1 MELLNKD
8 SLDIKIFNK
17 NLEDIVPIL
26 KVKRKDRIV
35 SFTEKH
41 FKEFI
46 HYVKIKN
53 NLKKHGGNNKID
65 YMLTEE
71 TFTLIKNS
79 YNLKNRYVTKIGNFN
94 HINIIMSLE
103 NQTIGFIENS
113 YKDTFKIKRQYSM
126 NKYKVDLY
134 FIKYK
139 LVLEC
144 DENNH
149 KDRNPDY
156 EKEREDYILSL
167 GNTIIRFDPN
177 NKLFDLSLI
186 LSEVNKILFLKG
198 KKESSLILINFN

>member
-26 KVKRKDRIV
+26 KVKRKEHIA
-35 SFTEKH
+35 SFTEKN

-46 HYVKIKN
+46 HYIKIKN

-79 YNLKNRYVTKIGNFN
+79 YNLKNRYVTKIGNSN

-198 KKESSLILINFN
+198 KKESSLILVNFN